1 MSMKKVVISV
11 LGFDRPGI
19 VAAVT
24 KALLDTRCNIED
36 VNQTI
41 LQTEFAGVF
50 IATIPEDVEE
60 KELLGSLCRVLEPL
74 GLTVVVKALSGTSDW
89 VAPESE
95 PFVVTTVGP
104 DRLGLVAGM
113 TEVLA
118 RFGVNIANL
127 KAVFRGGENPRDNL
141 MIYEVDVP
149 VAVEMKAFRDALFDR
164 AGSLGLE
171 LSIQHREVFEALHR
185 V

>member
-1 MSMKKVVISV
+1 MNTKKVVISV

-24 KALLDTRCNIED
+24 RALLENRCNIED

-41 LQTEFAGVF
+41 MQTEFAGVF
-50 IATIPEDVEE
+50 IATVPAEIED
-60 KELLGSLCRVLEPL
+60 KSLLDGLCATLQPL
-74 GLTVVVKALSGTSDW
+74 GLTVVVKPLSGATDW
-89 VAPESE
+89 TAPESE

-104 DRLGLVAGM
+104 DRMGLVAGM

-149 VAVEMKAFRDALFDR
+149 VTVEMRAFREALKER
-164 AGSLGLE
+164 AGSLDLE
-171 LSIQHREVFEALHR
+171 LNLQHRDVFEALHR
-185 V
+185 I